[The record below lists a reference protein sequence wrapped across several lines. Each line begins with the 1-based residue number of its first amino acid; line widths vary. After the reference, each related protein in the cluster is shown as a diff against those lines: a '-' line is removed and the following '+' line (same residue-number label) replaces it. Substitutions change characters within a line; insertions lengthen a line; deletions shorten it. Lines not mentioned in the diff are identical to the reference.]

1 MPEQLSREDVP
12 ISTPAGMVSI
22 KDASV
27 VQLVNIMQG
36 CLAEL
41 VKRNAALDARY
52 GDRVAAGG
60 PGRPGRGGGNGGSGQ
75 MARGRG
81 ERAHLTFFQSSRRHS
96 RRIRA

>member
-52 GDRVAAGG
+52 ESRVAAQSWGHPPVG
-60 PGRPGRGGGNGGSGQ
+60 AGRGGGAAGARRGPGG
-75 MARGRG
+75 AANVR
-81 ERAHLTFFQSSRRHS
+81 T
-96 RRIRA
+96 